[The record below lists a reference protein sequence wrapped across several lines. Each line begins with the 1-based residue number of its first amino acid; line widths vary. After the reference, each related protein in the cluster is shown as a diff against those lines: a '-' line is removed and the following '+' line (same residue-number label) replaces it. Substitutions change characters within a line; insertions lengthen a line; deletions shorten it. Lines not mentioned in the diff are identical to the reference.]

1 MTIDNKPKNEGKKT
15 TCRVAVASDGGMEA
29 ELLWRAAAPRLEEGD
44 DARSRGEDSGA
55 GARATSGGGR

>member
-15 TCRVAVASDGGMEA
+15 TCRVAV
-29 ELLWRAAAPRLEEGD
+29 APRLEEGD